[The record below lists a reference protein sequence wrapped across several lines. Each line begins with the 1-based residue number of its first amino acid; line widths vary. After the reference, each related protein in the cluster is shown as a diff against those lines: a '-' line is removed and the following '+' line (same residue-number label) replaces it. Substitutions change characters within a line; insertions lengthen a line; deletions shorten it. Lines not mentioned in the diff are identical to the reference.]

1 MSKKSD
7 KSSSYVI
14 QMIVGLILIVLF
26 IIDAPDFSII
36 DYLKLGIGLIGIG
49 HGIYGLSKEKKRKS
63 QSNKQ

>member
-1 MSKKSD
+1 MSKKTD

-14 QMIVGLILIVLF
+14 QIIVGAIFIALF
-26 IIDAPDFSII
+26 VIDAPDFSVI
-36 DYLKLGIGLIGIG
+36 DYLKLGIGLVGIG